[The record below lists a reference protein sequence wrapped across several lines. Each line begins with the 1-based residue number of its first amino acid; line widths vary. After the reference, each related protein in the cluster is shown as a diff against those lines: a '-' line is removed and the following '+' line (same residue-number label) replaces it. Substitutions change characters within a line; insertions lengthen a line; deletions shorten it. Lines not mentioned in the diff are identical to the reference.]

1 LRQEQEEREM
11 REMTLDDWGNVANLM
26 MALAAIAAL
35 LYAFVEVRSARDDS
49 HEATAKE
56 IWMQY
61 HLYALQYPKLA
72 NPDSSKLDYEKWEY
86 EGDTAQFD
94 DYTWFVSFMLLA
106 CDELLRLRGDATDW
120 DWGQIVKNNIGF
132 HWDFIKSPAFEFRE
146 VISPRLRQQIEEMK
160 TALPQAAART

>member
-1 LRQEQEEREM
+1 
-11 REMTLDDWGNVANLM
+11 MTLEDWGHVANLA
-26 MALAAIAAL
+26 MAAAAVAACW
-35 LYAFVEVRSARDDS
+35 YAFVEVRSARDDS

-94 DYTWFVSFMLLA
+94 DYAWFVSFMLLA

-120 DWGQIVKNNIGF
+120 DWEQIVKNNIGF

-146 VISPRLRQQIEEMK
+146 VISSRLRQQIEEMK
-160 TALPQAAART
+160 TALPQAAAHNLTC

>member
-94 DYTWFVSFMLLA
+94 DYTWFVSLCCWRAMSFFA
-106 CDELLRLRGDATDW
+106 FVET
-120 DWGQIVKNNIGF
+120 QPIG
-132 HWDFIKSPAFEFRE
+132 IGGRS
-146 VISPRLRQQIEEMK
+146 SK
-160 TALPQAAART
+160 TTSASTGIL